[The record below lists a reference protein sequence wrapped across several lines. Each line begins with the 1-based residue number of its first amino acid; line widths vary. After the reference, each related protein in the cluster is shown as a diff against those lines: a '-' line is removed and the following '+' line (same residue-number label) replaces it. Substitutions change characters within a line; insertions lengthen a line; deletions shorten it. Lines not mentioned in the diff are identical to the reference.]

1 MRPSAGLLG
10 LVLAVVVAAP
20 AAAAAAPLRYDAPRG
35 GSALTLQRAGSD
47 LRLVDDATG
56 AVVAAR
62 ALADTTAVDVR
73 GTDAGDDTLTV
84 DLGGGAFLTV
94 PVAFDGGAG
103 GFDTLAVTRAG
114 RAATESNQATGP
126 QSGTLALDDLRIAYA
141 NVEPI
146 TDTVPVIN
154 FTFNAAAAATRVGLD
169 NAPTPG
175 QLTISDLGTST
186 FESDT
191 FANKTN
197 VTINAGTSEIG
208 VNLDNTVNAT
218 GMASLAV
225 NGSPLDD
232 TFAASP
238 RPPRPPRSTAPTG
251 TTPTCCRGAAR
262 RRRPRSTAPR
272 AGSDRY
278 FATFGALSSPG
289 VVNDTGVVGVDE
301 LPGRAVRR
309 RHDDHA
315 GLGVARGPERE
326 LCRHRGSAAVP
337 AGHDRSDRA
346 GRRHRRD
353 GRQRAAGR
361 AGPRR
366 AAGRAGP
373 ARLPSRRRPRRAQA
387 QGQARQGGH
396 LAVREHRCRDG
407 HPGRATRGRKQG
419 GRGDPAGGRRHQR
432 DPLERQGRPA
442 RETYTLALTL
452 SSADGQTA
460 TARGKAVIGR

>member
-10 LVLAVVVAAP
+10 LVLALVVAAP
-20 AAAAAAPLRYDAPRG
+20 AAAAAGPLRYDAPGG

-84 DLGGGAFLTV
+84 DLGGGAFTV
-94 PVAFDGGAG
+94 PVSFDGGAG
-103 GFDTLAVTRAG
+103 GFDTLAVRSG
-114 RAATESNQATGP
+114 RATTESNQATGP

-218 GMASLAV
+218 GMASLTV

-232 TFAASP
+232 TFRVAS
-238 RPPRPPRSTAPTG
+238 T
-251 TTPTCCRGAAR
+251 TTPTTVNGANGNDTYLLSGSGAASS
-262 RRRPRSTAPR
+262 PTLDGAD
-272 AGSDRY
+272 GSDRY

-301 LPGRAVRR
+301 LQAAPCDAGTTITPASVSRAGQSVSYAGIEVPPQCPQGTTGATGPAGATGATGGSGPPGAPGPAGPPGAQGPPAFRLVAALVVPKLKAKRGKAVT
-309 RHDDHA
+309 
-315 GLGVARGPERE
+315 LQYVSTVAATATLDVLKGRKRVAEVTQ
-326 LCRHRGSAAVP
+326 SAAV
-337 AGHDRSDRA
+337 GTNRIRWNGKA
-346 GRRHRRD
+346 GRK
-353 GRQRAAGR
+353 AA
-361 AGPRR
+361 
-366 AAGRAGP
+366 
-373 ARLPSRRRPRRAQA
+373 AR
-387 QGQARQGGH
+387 G
-396 LAVREHRCRDG
+396 
-407 HPGRATRGRKQG
+407 
-419 GRGDPAGGRRHQR
+419 
-432 DPLERQGRPA
+432 
-442 RETYTLALTL
+442 TYTLALTL

>member
-1 MRPSAGLLG
+1 VRPSAGLLG
-10 LVLAVVVAAP
+10 LVLALVVAAP
-20 AAAAAAPLRYDAPRG
+20 AAAAAAPLRYDAPGG

-47 LRLVDDATG
+47 LRMVDDATG

-84 DLGGGAFLTV
+84 DLGGGAFTV
-94 PVAFDGGAG
+94 PVSFDGGAG
-103 GFDTLAVTRAG
+103 GFDTLAVRG
-114 RAATESNQATGP
+114 GHATTDSNQATGP
-126 QSGTLALDDLRIAYA
+126 QSGTLALDALRIAYA

-186 FESDT
+186 FESNT

-218 GMASLAV
+218 GMASLTV

-232 TFAASP
+232 TFRVAS
-238 RPPRPPRSTAPTG
+238 T
-251 TTPTCCRGAAR
+251 TTPTAVNGANGNDTYLLSGSGAASS
-262 RRRPRSTAPR
+262 PTLDGAD
-272 AGSDRY
+272 GSDRY

-301 LPGRAVRR
+301 LQAAPCDAGTTITPASVSRAGQSVSYAGIEVPPQCPQGVTGATGPAGATGATGGSGPPGAPGPAGPPGTQGPPAFRLVAALVVPKLKAKRGKAVALQYVSTVAATATLDVLKGRKR
-309 RHDDHA
+309 VAEVIQQAAVGTNRIRWNGKA
-315 GLGVARGPERE
+315 GRKAAARG
-326 LCRHRGSAAVP
+326 
-337 AGHDRSDRA
+337 
-346 GRRHRRD
+346 
-353 GRQRAAGR
+353 
-361 AGPRR
+361 
-366 AAGRAGP
+366 
-373 ARLPSRRRPRRAQA
+373 
-387 QGQARQGGH
+387 
-396 LAVREHRCRDG
+396 
-407 HPGRATRGRKQG
+407 
-419 GRGDPAGGRRHQR
+419 
-432 DPLERQGRPA
+432 
-442 RETYTLALTL
+442 TYTLALTL